1 MPMSLS
7 QTHASRAPIHLLAG
21 NVAGGPHPDFIALI
35 DEGVLTGTA
44 HSGAL
49 FDATT
54 GAQADGGDI
63 RISLDRNG
71 DQPLPI
77 ELVHFDKAAGRI
89 ELYCRLPALDALA
102 DPACWLWWKPRTG
115 TLTQPPV
122 TDPLGARAV
131 WAGYHLVHHFAD
143 FTNSVDGS
151 QPFNVTAV
159 TLVDGAAQ
167 FDRASGSRIDL
178 RFPAGSFT
186 AFAKVT
192 AFVHSDWSDVLSL
205 EDAAGQRT
213 LFIERSGMTQSW
225 FIGPA
230 GPTIL
235 SEANVALPH
244 LFSLSLPDIAAG
256 TTVTAVTAEG
266 VFSKTLSSAPVAFTD
281 GTLGITLGAIGI
293 DSNHNLTVTVSE
305 FTLRPGA
312 SSNDLLITEQR
323 NRLDPGAFWTA
334 GAAENAD
341 PIAPTSSVTPA
352 ALASAAGMPT
362 LTRHV
367 IFTPADAA
375 LDLATGTPMFLQ
387 HHRLIG
393 EAATLQL
400 VSDAVP
406 ANQLHRIPCEN
417 ARIDL
422 VAPVVPL
429 AAMLPGLPNGRR
441 LRVSAEAARIRA
453 RE

>member
-1 MPMSLS
+1 MSLS
-7 QTHASRAPIHLLAG
+7 QTHASRAPIHPIPGA
-21 NVAGGPHPDFIALI
+21 VAGGPHAGYVAFI
-35 DEGVLTGTA
+35 DERVLANATHA
-44 HSGAL
+44 GAL
-49 FDATT
+49 FDAVT
-54 GAQADGGDI
+54 GAQTDGGDI

-71 DQPLPI
+71 DQPLPV
-77 ELVHFDKAAGRI
+77 ELVHFDKALGRI
-89 ELYCRLPALDALA
+89 ELFCRLPALDAAA
-102 DPACWLWWKPRTG
+102 DPACWLWWKPRSS
-115 TLTQPPV
+115 TLTQPPA

-131 WAGYHLVHHFAD
+131 WAGYHLVHHFTD

-159 TLVDGAAQ
+159 TLADGAAQ
-167 FDRASGSRIDL
+167 FDRASGSRLDL

-205 EDAAGQRT
+205 EDAASQRT

-256 TTVTAVTAEG
+256 TTVTAVAAEN

-323 NRLDPGAFWTA
+323 NRLDPGTFWAA

-341 PIAPTSSVTPA
+341 PIAPTSVVAPA
-352 ALASAAGMPT
+352 ALASAAGMPV

-367 IFTPADAA
+367 SFGPADAA

-400 VSDAVP
+400 VADAVP
-406 ANQLHRIPCEN
+406 VNQLHRIPGED

-422 VAPVVPL
+422 VAPEIRP
-429 AAMLPGLPNGRR
+429 AAMLPGLPDGRR
-441 LRVSAEAARIRA
+441 LRVSAEAARIRS